1 MRESCIFYKSLFETV
16 WDYEEDTAL
25 QMKIINAVAKYAYLD
40 IEPDLSDFEPGLRGF
55 IRVTIK
61 QISASI
67 SNYDRG
73 CNGGR
78 PSVRT
83 PELETMVMDA
93 AGNGKTNK
101 EIAEQFNISERTVCT
116 ILSEKKQRK
125 NSRKN
130 AKTTYTYTDTSTDTL
145 TSTSTYTDT
154 STSTY
159 TKNLNKNNNNSVPTQ
174 KQIADFCA
182 ENSLIVKPEEFYS
195 YYNERGWELVY
206 DWKNLLKKWNKN
218 QLERQKAKDS
228 SDPYAGLR

>member
-25 QMKIINAVAKYAYLD
+25 QMKIINAIAKYAYLD

-116 ILSEKKQRK
+116 ILKEEKQRK

-130 AKTTYTYTDTSTDTL
+130 AKTTSTSTSTDTSTSTS

-154 STSTY
+154 
-159 TKNLNKNNNNSVPTQ
+159 KNLNKNNNIPTQ
-174 KQIADFCA
+174 KQVADFCR
-182 ENSLIVKPEEFYS
+182 ENNLIVKPEEFIE
-195 YYNERGWELVY
+195 YYDNNGWELVY
-206 DWKNLLKKWNKN
+206 NWKALIKKWN
-218 QLERQKAKDS
+218 ERQISRQS
-228 SDPYAGLR
+228 SSNPYAAIMEA

>member
-101 EIAEQFNISERTVCT
+101 EISEQFNISERTVCT

-159 TKNLNKNNNNSVPTQ
+159 TKNLNKNNIPTQ
-174 KQIADFCA
+174 KQVEDFCR
-182 ENSLIVKPEEFYS
+182 ENNLIVKPGEFIE
-195 YYNERGWELVY
+195 YYDHNGWELVY
-206 DWKNLLKKWNKN
+206 NWKALIKKWN
-218 QLERQKAKDS
+218 ERQISKQS
-228 SDPYAGLR
+228 SSNPYAAIMEA